1 MHESWSE
8 PGSVASMDCI
18 KSFPRFAVQEISAD
32 KMIMGTPSY
41 GYDWDVT
48 NPDQNAM
55 KQWDEIQTYD
65 LTDSF
70 DNFSYTDQIII
81 SMSSGMKMKSSLAK
95 EYCLVVSVYS
105 LGHESEFFWQA
116 VQKGYEKEA
125 GIIHSSPFFMKR

>member
-55 KQWDEIQTYD
+55 KQWDEIKTYD

-70 DNFSYTDQIII
+70 DNVFLYGSDHHQHVIRYENEKQPCKRILPRRLCIFF
-81 SMSSGMKMKSSLAK
+81 KS
-95 EYCLVVSVYS
+95 
-105 LGHESEFFWQA
+105 
-116 VQKGYEKEA
+116 
-125 GIIHSSPFFMKR
+125 